1 MKLPPAGDTSD
12 GAQDDAER
20 RAEAFLEK
28 VRINVVLYQTRANAR
43 NVEHDEP
50 WQAHGCRSSGR
61 TGAAQINQVEPT
73 DITEGSYA
81 RLRKFT

>member
-28 VRINVVLYQTRANAR
+28 VRINVVLYQTPANAR

-50 WQAHGCRSSGR
+50 
-61 TGAAQINQVEPT
+61 
-73 DITEGSYA
+73 
-81 RLRKFT
+81 